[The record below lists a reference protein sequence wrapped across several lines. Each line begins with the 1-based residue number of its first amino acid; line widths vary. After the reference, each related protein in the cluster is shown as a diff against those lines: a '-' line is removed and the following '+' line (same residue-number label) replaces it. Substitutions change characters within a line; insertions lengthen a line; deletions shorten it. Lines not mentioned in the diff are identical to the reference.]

1 MGLISPLK
9 LNISKRLREDKA
21 FRKRFFR
28 RQAQDEIAMSIRSLR
43 EKRVMRQ
50 IDLAKKSG
58 MKQSAISRI
67 EQADYSGWSFSTLL
81 RVGEALD
88 ARLHVTLEPKETVIA
103 RYENQEA
110 TAALQ
115 AGWNCVV
122 YAPQTIGL
130 GAKEV
135 TFLGSVASGGT
146 MVGTIAGW
154 YYLTERVEI
163 LMDTSPEPT
172 NTLFRINREFQ
183 RTVQITAI
191 ASYTGRLPY
200 GDETS
205 REEHRTER
213 TREEPSYPNQVA
225 CAR

>member
-9 LNISKRLREDKA
+9 LNISKRLKEDNA

-67 EQADYSGWSFSTLL
+67 EQADYSGWSFNTLL

-103 RYENQEA
+103 RYENQGAIA
-110 TAALQ
+110 TLQ

-122 YAPQTIGL
+122 HVPQTIL
-130 GAKEV
+130 EAREV
-135 TFLGSVASGGT
+135 TFSGSVASGEI
-146 MVGTIAGW
+146 MFGTIMGW
-154 YYLTERVEI
+154 YQLTGRVEI
-163 LMDTSPEPT
+163 LMDTSPEPA
-172 NTLFRINREFQ
+172 NTLFPINREFK
-183 RTVQITAI
+183 RTIQITAI
-191 ASYTGRLPY
+191 ASYTGRLSY

-205 REEHRTER
+205 RKEHRTER

-225 CAR
+225 CV